1 VPLYSG
7 GKDYYATKSAA
18 SSLEAAV
25 SNTDSTEHQLLVNL
39 KQTHAGFVESVEK
52 LKVDQAFLE
61 AATTRAEIARSKYN
75 NGLMTFEDWDI
86 IENDLIQ
93 RLKTF
98 LQSQRDRVIAEASWE
113 LAQGKGVIP

>member
-1 VPLYSG
+1 
-7 GKDYYATKSAA
+7 
-18 SSLEAAV
+18 
-25 SNTDSTEHQLLVNL
+25 
-39 KQTHAGFVESVEK
+39 
-52 LKVDQAFLE
+52 
-61 AATTRAEIARSKYN
+61 
-75 NGLMTFEDWDI
+75 MTFEDWDI